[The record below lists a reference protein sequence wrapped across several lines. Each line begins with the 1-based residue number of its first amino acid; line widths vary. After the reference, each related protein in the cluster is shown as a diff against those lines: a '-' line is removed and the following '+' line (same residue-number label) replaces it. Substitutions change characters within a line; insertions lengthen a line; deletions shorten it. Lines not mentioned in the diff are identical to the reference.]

1 MKKEKIME
9 KENGKTYLYS
19 VVENNANKYFK
30 KELNS
35 VDDEHI
41 QMLNNELHKWN
52 LLKKYPF
59 VANICYFDNDK
70 QHYIMYE
77 YIEGENLADYKF
89 KDVKEKLEVLASIAN
104 KLYIIH
110 QLFLV
115 HGDLKPTNIMI
126 TPNKEIYII
135 DFATSKYVGETIG
148 YGTKKYCSINQLN
161 KEKANIYF
169 DIYALGI
176 IMYELLTDKKAYLGM
191 NDKEMM
197 DLKNNTDLSIINDN
211 SAMPLEVE
219 KVFVKMINNEYANM
233 LEIKNDLLSLLS
245 LV

>member
-77 YIEGENLADYKF
+77 YIEGENLSDYKF
-89 KDVKEKLEVLASIAN
+89 KDVKEKLEDEGFTDADVERLTDLVYTTPSLGGLIDIAPSGN
-104 KLYIIH
+104 GRD
-110 QLFLV
+110 V
-115 HGDLKPTNIMI
+115 VR
-126 TPNKEIYII
+126 EIY
-135 DFATSKYVGETIG
+135 
-148 YGTKKYCSINQLN
+148 
-161 KEKANIYF
+161 
-169 DIYALGI
+169 
-176 IMYELLTDKKAYLGM
+176 
-191 NDKEMM
+191 
-197 DLKNNTDLSIINDN
+197 KNSVK
-211 SAMPLEVE
+211 PL
-219 KVFVKMINNEYANM
+219 
-233 LEIKNDLLSLLS
+233 
-245 LV
+245 